1 VVTRPDDGGCAAGGA
16 DLRERAAAASLALA
30 ALLVVLK
37 LAAAIATGSL
47 AVLSS
52 LLDSLA
58 DIGASAITYLSVRA
72 SRQPPDR
79 GHRFGH
85 GKAESLS
92 ALAQSAMVGG
102 SALFVLVDACRCVV
116 EPAPVR
122 SPEIGVAVMAFAIV
136 ATLALVTYQRR
147 VVRLTGSRAIA
158 ADRLHYTADLATNLS
173 VLVSLLLVART
184 GWLWLDP
191 LLGLA
196 IAAYLGRQA
205 YAIGREAVRV
215 LMDHELPP
223 AERERIRA
231 IVLAHAEVQGMHDLR
246 TRESGTTQFLELHV
260 ELDPDMTVRAAHDV
274 TDALEAELGAA
285 FPEAEVM
292 IHQEP
297 AGVADDRLDHRIAAA
312 TAGSRPSD

>member
-1 VVTRPDDGGCAAGGA
+1 MVTRPGDGSCAAGGA

-58 DIGASAITYLSVRA
+58 DIGASAITYLSVRV

-102 SALFVLVDACRCVV
+102 SALFVLVDACRRVV

-122 SPEIGVAVMAFAIV
+122 SPEVGVAVMAFAIV

-184 GWLWLDP
+184 G
-191 LLGLA
+191 
-196 IAAYLGRQA
+196 IC
-205 YAIGREAVRV
+205 E
-215 LMDHELPP
+215 
-223 AERERIRA
+223 EREIRA
-231 IVLAHAEVQGMHDLR
+231 CWHVTLPLAGLNSR
-246 TRESGTTQFLELHV
+246 SGTFT
-260 ELDPDMTVRAAHDV
+260 
-274 TDALEAELGAA
+274 EARRF
-285 FPEAEVM
+285 FPSKSSTA
-292 IHQEP
+292 P
-297 AGVADDRLDHRIAAA
+297 SGVSV
-312 TAGSRPSD
+312 SRPSLSP